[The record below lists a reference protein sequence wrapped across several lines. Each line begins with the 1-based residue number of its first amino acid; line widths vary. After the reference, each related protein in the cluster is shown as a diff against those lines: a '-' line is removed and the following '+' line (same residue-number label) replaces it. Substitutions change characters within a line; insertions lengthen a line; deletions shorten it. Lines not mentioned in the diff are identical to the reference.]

1 LQTGGAAPT
10 ILNAANEVAVEQFL
24 GRRIGFLGIA
34 RTVERTLNA
43 LAPEMNGPA
52 PETLDDVLALDD
64 AARARAREVS
74 GVAAA

>member
-1 LQTGGAAPT
+1 
-10 ILNAANEVAVEQFL
+10 LNAANEVAVEQFL